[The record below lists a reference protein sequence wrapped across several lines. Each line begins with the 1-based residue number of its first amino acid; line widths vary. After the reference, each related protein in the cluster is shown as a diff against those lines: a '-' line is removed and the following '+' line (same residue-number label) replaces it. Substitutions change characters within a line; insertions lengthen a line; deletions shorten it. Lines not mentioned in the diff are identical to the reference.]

1 MLAAAI
7 IVFREVIEAG
17 LIVGI
22 VLAATR
28 GVRSRTLYVLGGIAA
43 GVMGASLLA
52 AFAGTLSNAF
62 EGTGHEIFN
71 ASILGVAVIM
81 LGWHNVWMAQH
92 GRELAIELTEAG
104 QAVAAG
110 RKTLTALAVVV
121 TVAVMRE
128 GFEVV
133 LFLYGIVI
141 ANGDSGWNLFLGGLL
156 GLAAG
161 AAVSALTYAGLV
173 KIPARYLFT
182 VTSYLIAFL
191 AAGMASQCVAFLE
204 RADLVDF
211 WSNTLWD
218 TSWLLPSTTLA
229 GRVLHTLIGYDD
241 RPSVLQAVAYA
252 VTLTT
257 ILAAMRVFAPAKP
270 KCKPKLEAETAE
282 QPAEAKSR
290 VAA

>member
-1 MLAAAI
+1 MLAASI

-28 GVRSRTLYVLGGIAA
+28 GVRSRTLYVLGGIAV
-43 GVMGASLLA
+43 GLLGAALLA

-62 EGTGHEIFN
+62 EGMGREIFN
-71 ASILGVAVIM
+71 ASILAVAVVM

-104 QAVAAG
+104 QAVVAG
-110 RKTLTALAVVV
+110 SKTLTALAIVVA
-121 TVAVMRE
+121 VAVMRE

-133 LFLYGIVI
+133 LFLYGVVI
-141 ANGDSGWNLFLGGLL
+141 ANGDTAWNLFTGGML

-161 AAVSALTYAGLV
+161 AAVSGLTYAGLV
-173 KIPARYLFT
+173 KIPSRHLFS

-191 AAGMASQCVAFLE
+191 AAGMASQCVAFLQ
-204 RADLVDF
+204 RADMLDVG
-211 WSNTLWD
+211 SGTLWD
-218 TSWLLPSTTLA
+218 TSWLLPSSSLT
-229 GRVLHTLIGYDD
+229 GRVLHTLVGYDD
-241 RPSVLQAVAYA
+241 RPSILQALSYI

-257 ILAAMRVFAPAKP
+257 ILLAMRVFAPAKP
-270 KCKPKLEAETAE
+270 QPQLSEASAPTKP
-282 QPAEAKSR
+282 R

>member
-1 MLAAAI
+1 MLAASI

-28 GVRSRTLYVLGGIAA
+28 GVRSRTLYVLGGIAV
-43 GVMGASLLA
+43 GLLGAALLA

-62 EGTGHEIFN
+62 EGMGREIFN
-71 ASILGVAVIM
+71 ASILAVAVVM

-104 QAVAAG
+104 QAVVAG
-110 RKTLTALAVVV
+110 SKTLTALAIVVA
-121 TVAVMRE
+121 VAVMRE

-133 LFLYGIVI
+133 LFLYGVVI
-141 ANGDSGWNLFLGGLL
+141 ANGDTAWNLFTGGML

-161 AAVSALTYAGLV
+161 AAVSGLTYAGLV
-173 KIPARYLFT
+173 KIPSRYLFS

-191 AAGMASQCVAFLE
+191 AAGMASQCVVFLQ
-204 RADLVDF
+204 RADLLDVG
-211 WSNTLWD
+211 SGTLWD
-218 TSWLLPSTTLA
+218 TSWLLPSSSLA
-229 GRVLHTLIGYDD
+229 GQVLHTLVGYDD
-241 RPSVLQAVAYA
+241 RPSILQALSYI

-257 ILAAMRVFAPAKP
+257 ILLAMRVFAPAKP
-270 KCKPKLEAETAE
+270 QPQLSEASAPTKP
-282 QPAEAKSR
+282 R